1 MKSKVVVS
9 AIDQGLL
16 SAFNFGLNLVL
27 IKFWTP
33 ALFGVY
39 SILFTLTFVFIS
51 LQNALINTPY
61 SVLVPARENPASL
74 RQTLSWGNVLFLIAL
89 AVGCT
94 LLQMVPGL
102 NQSYVSPALVS
113 LFFVIRLLR
122 EYFRCRWS
130 AELEL
135 MPVLWADLAFVLLFT
150 LGAGLLWW
158 QLGWANVSL
167 TQLLWL
173 LCISQLLSLA
183 YMMAKELPL
192 LQPLGWRQLATQ
204 YAPVWQQSRWS
215 LVGVS
220 TTEIQNRGY
229 IFVVGLLFGSTMVG
243 FIQAGRVFFGP
254 LNIITS
260 AWTRVAKPTLARLN
274 AQGKQE
280 AFQKL
285 VRQGLIGFLLFNLLF
300 SLALYLFWPLLDA
313 YLFSD
318 DYRNVGWVTLQ
329 WAIVTLL
336 FHLRATGSAA
346 IQAQNRFKPLAK
358 ATLWGALFSLS
369 SLVLI
374 GLTGG
379 GAWVVVSVIIGEA
392 VAFGYVLRLLQRPR
406 QEPIAQGVTNDN

>member
-1 MKSKVVVS
+1 MKTKVVVS

-16 SAFNFGLNLVL
+16 SAFNFGLNLAL

-39 SILFTLTFVFIS
+39 SILFTLSFVFIS
-51 LQNALINTPY
+51 FQNALINTPY
-61 SVLVPARENPASL
+61 SVLIPARENPDPL
-74 RQTLSWGNVLFLIAL
+74 RRTLSWSNILFLIAL
-89 AVGCT
+89 AVLCT

-102 NQSYVSPALVS
+102 SQPYASSALVT

-135 MPVLWADLAFVLLFT
+135 MPVLWADLAFVSLFT

-167 TQLLWL
+167 DQLLWL
-173 LCISQLLSLA
+173 LCISQLLSLG
-183 YMMAKELPL
+183 YMLVKEVPL
-192 LQPLGWRQLATQ
+192 LQPMNWRQLASH

-215 LVGVS
+215 LVGVT

-274 AQGKQE
+274 AEGKQD

-300 SLALYLFWPLLDA
+300 SLALFLFWPLLEA
-313 YLFSD
+313 HLFSD
-318 DYRNVGWVTLQ
+318 DYQNVGWVTMQ

-358 ATLWGALFSLS
+358 ATLWGALFALS
-369 SLVLI
+369 SLALI

-379 GAWVVVSVIIGEA
+379 GAWVVVSVNIGEA
-392 VAFGYVLRLLQRPR
+392 VAFGYVLRLLQRPA
-406 QEPIAQGVTNDN
+406 QQPIAQGVTNDN